1 VATAAAPAGRTAS
14 KRNEHPLL
22 ALTARR
28 LGIGVIT
35 LFVVSVI
42 VFLATEVLP
51 GNAAFAVLGR
61 SANPVRLHALERQLH
76 LNQSLLAQY
85 WTWLS
90 GLLSGKLGTSL
101 ANGQPVWG
109 LAEPRLI
116 NSAVLVLVTGVI
128 GTVLGVALGAVAALR
143 KDSWFDHA
151 CSVVALAVTSLPEF
165 VVAITLIILFSTVVS
180 HLLPAVSLLPPGTY
194 AWSQPEL
201 LILPVATLVIV
212 IVPYI
217 FRMMRAAMI
226 EALESDY
233 VEMARLKGVPE
244 WRIVLAHALP
254 NAIAPTIQVIG
265 LNFLYLAGG
274 VVVVE
279 YVFNF
284 PGIGQGLVFA
294 VNNRDIPVIQFI
306 VVVLAAFYV
315 CVNIVSDVVALL
327 VTPRTAGDTGT
338 GHPVRTSSLA
348 VRALGGGT
356 HSAGRGGPGD
366 GTSRRAGG
374 GHRSGILAAFAEC
387 AADVDVRQAVRPVP
401 AGR

>member
-1 VATAAAPAGRTAS
+1 VATATAPAEPTATPEPS
-14 KRNEHPLL
+14 IPGQDEHPLL
-22 ALTARR
+22 MLTTRR
-28 LGIGVIT
+28 LGVGVIT

-51 GNAAFAVLGR
+51 GNAAYAVLGR
-61 SANPVRLHALERQLH
+61 NANPARLHALERQLH
-76 LNQSLLAQY
+76 LNQGLAAQY

-90 GLLSGKLGTSL
+90 GLFTGKLGTSL

-109 LAEPRLI
+109 LVEPRLI
-116 NSAVLVLVTGVI
+116 NSAVLVFVTGVI
-128 GTVLGVALGAVAALR
+128 GTVIGVTLGAIAALR
-143 KDSWFDHA
+143 KDSWFDHVT
-151 CSVVALAVTSLPEF
+151 SVAALAVTSLPEF
-165 VVAITLIILFSTVVS
+165 IVAIGLIILFSTVVL
-180 HLLPAVSLLPPGTY
+180 HVLPAVSLLPPGTY

-244 WRIVLAHALP
+244 WRIVLGHALP

-279 YVFNF
+279 YVFNY

-294 VNNRDIPVIQFI
+294 VDNRDIPVIQFI

-315 CVNIVSDVVALL
+315 CVNIGSDVIALL
-327 VTPRTAGDTGT
+327 ATPR
-338 GHPVRTSSLA
+338 
-348 VRALGGGT
+348 
-356 HSAGRGGPGD
+356 
-366 GTSRRAGG
+366 RRIP
-374 GHRSGILAAFAEC
+374 R
-387 AADVDVRQAVRPVP
+387 
-401 AGR
+401 

>member
-1 VATAAAPAGRTAS
+1 MATATAPAEPTATPEPS
-14 KRNEHPLL
+14 IPGQDEHPLL
-22 ALTARR
+22 MLTTRR
-28 LGIGVIT
+28 LGVGVIT

-51 GNAAFAVLGR
+51 GNAAYAVLGR
-61 SANPVRLHALERQLH
+61 NANPARLHALERQLH
-76 LNQSLLAQY
+76 LNQGLAAQY

-90 GLLSGKLGTSL
+90 GLFTGKLGTSL

-109 LAEPRLI
+109 LVEPRLI
-116 NSAVLVLVTGVI
+116 NSAVLVFVTGVI
-128 GTVLGVALGAVAALR
+128 GTVIGVTLGAIA
-143 KDSWFDHA
+143 
-151 CSVVALAVTSLPEF
+151 ALAVTSLPEF
-165 VVAITLIILFSTVVS
+165 IVAIGLIILFSTVVL
-180 HLLPAVSLLPPGTY
+180 HVLPAVSLLPPGTY

-244 WRIVLAHALP
+244 WRIVLGHALP

-274 VVVVE
+274 VVLVE
-279 YVFNF
+279 YVFNY

-294 VNNRDIPVIQFI
+294 VDNRDIPVIQFI

-315 CVNIVSDVVALL
+315 CVNIGSDVIALL
-327 VTPRTAGDTGT
+327 ATPR
-338 GHPVRTSSLA
+338 
-348 VRALGGGT
+348 
-356 HSAGRGGPGD
+356 
-366 GTSRRAGG
+366 RRIP
-374 GHRSGILAAFAEC
+374 R
-387 AADVDVRQAVRPVP
+387 
-401 AGR
+401 